1 MRVSIKTYGCTL
13 NRADSDIIGSVIRD
27 AGNSLS
33 GPADSDVVLV
43 NTCTVKSATSQKI
56 LYYLSNLERQGK
68 RVVVSGCMAGANRDL
83 IERYAPS
90 ASIVTNQNISRI
102 NEAVEAAMGGNRVV
116 LDASSREE
124 RLALLSP
131 IGGAVARIPVSD
143 GCLSSCGFCET
154 RFARGPLH
162 SFKEETIL
170 RAIEQSA
177 RAGAREIQLTSQD
190 MGAYGLDRKTNVA
203 ELMERIMLIDGD
215 FRVRVGMLNPEHLHR
230 YLDRLIGAMQGGRF
244 YRFLHLPVQ
253 SGSDRV
259 LREMGRKH
267 TTAQFE
273 SMVAEIRAK
282 LPGITIETD
291 MIVGYPTETDADFR
305 ESLEML
311 KRVRPEVTNVS
322 RFGARP
328 HASASRL
335 AQHNHDVV
343 NGRSTVMARTV
354 RSIQHE
360 INDPYV
366 GRTFSALMTE
376 ETPRSLNGRTDSY
389 KQVVIPVSERLRIGD
404 IANVKI
410 SSASAN
416 ALYGSVAQ

>member
-13 NRADSDIIGSVIRD
+13 NQADSDIMGSVIRG
-27 AGNSLS
+27 AGNSIV

-43 NTCTVKSATSQKI
+43 NTCTVKNATSQKI
-56 LYYLSNLERQGK
+56 LYHLGNLERQGK

-90 ASIVTNQNISRI
+90 ASIVTNRNIARV
-102 NEAVEAAMGGNRVV
+102 NEAVEAAMAGKRLV
-116 LDASSREE
+116 LDAASGDD

-131 IGGAVARIPVSD
+131 MGGTVARIPVSD
-143 GCLSSCGFCET
+143 GCVSSCGFCET

-162 SFKEETIL
+162 SFSEETIL
-170 RAIEQSA
+170 RAIEQSV

-190 MGAYGLDRKTNVA
+190 MGAYGLDRKTDIA
-203 ELMERIMLIDGD
+203 ELMEKITLIDGD

-230 YLDRLIGAMQGGRF
+230 YVDRLVDAMQDRRF
-244 YRFLHLPVQ
+244 YKFLHLPVQ
-253 SGSDRV
+253 SGNDRV
-259 LREMGRKH
+259 LREMGRRH
-267 TTAQFE
+267 TMAQFE
-273 SMVAEIRAK
+273 SIIAEIRAK
-282 LPGITIETD
+282 VPGITIETD
-291 MIVGYPTETDADFR
+291 MIVGYPTETEADFR

-335 AQHNHDVV
+335 AQHNHDVI
-343 NGRSTVMARTV
+343 NGRSTVMARVV

-366 GRTFSALMTE
+366 GRTMGVLITVR
-376 ETPRSLNGRTDSY
+376 TPRSLNGRTGSY
-389 KQVVIPVSERLRIGD
+389 KQVVIPASGHMGIGD
-404 IANVKI
+404 TADVRID
-410 SSASAN
+410 SASAN
-416 ALYGSVAQ
+416 VLYGSVAQ